1 MKHGHAGDATN
12 KPRHQSIRQAQA
24 ENSSLP
30 SLSHTTDAA
39 DLCNLPA
46 GTRRPIIAWLANCMS
61 AEIGVLPKWLFL
73 ASLAAIVR
81 SAALLLHPLCQRL
94 LSISVAVQLA
104 AALQLYACL

>member
-1 MKHGHAGDATN
+1 MLAMPQTSHDIKALGRC
-12 KPRHQSIRQAQA
+12 KQKF
-24 ENSSLP
+24 SSLP
-30 SLSHTTDAA
+30 SSSHTTDAA

-46 GTRRPIIAWLANCMS
+46 ETRRPIIAWPATCMP
-61 AEIGVLPKWLFL
+61 AESGVLPKRLFL

-94 LSISVAVQLA
+94 LSISVAAKLA